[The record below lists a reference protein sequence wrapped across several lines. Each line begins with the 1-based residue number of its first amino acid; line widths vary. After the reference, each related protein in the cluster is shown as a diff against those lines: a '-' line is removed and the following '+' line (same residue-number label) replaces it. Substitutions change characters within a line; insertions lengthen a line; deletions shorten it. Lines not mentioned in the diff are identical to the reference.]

1 MCLHSTPK
9 TYVPVSRPSSSSL
22 SSSADQRQPTL
33 SSSSELAPASVPGRY
48 NSTEPEPVPASVP
61 GRYDVTQPVPASVPG
76 RYSVTQ
82 PVPASVPGR
91 YDVTQPVPAS
101 VPGRYDFIKDSTEP
115 VLAPASVPGRYDF
128 IRDSTQPAPA
138 SVPGG
143 SDITEPA
150 RGHYDFIRNA
160 AKKAFFESSPAAAT
174 YLGLGVP
181 TGRQQRMSDVDINME
196 AKINQ
201 YV

>member
-48 NSTEPEPVPASVP
+48 NSTEPE
-61 GRYDVTQPVPASVPG
+61 
-76 RYSVTQ
+76 